1 VDVQGEFQHWEGA
14 GGSHEIVGVG
24 GQAGQ
29 LSVPIGS
36 GRSLAIFYLPT
47 GQ

>member
-1 VDVQGEFQHWEGA
+1 MDVQGEFQRWEGA
-14 GGSHEIVGVG
+14 GGSDEIVGVA

-47 GQ
+47 GR